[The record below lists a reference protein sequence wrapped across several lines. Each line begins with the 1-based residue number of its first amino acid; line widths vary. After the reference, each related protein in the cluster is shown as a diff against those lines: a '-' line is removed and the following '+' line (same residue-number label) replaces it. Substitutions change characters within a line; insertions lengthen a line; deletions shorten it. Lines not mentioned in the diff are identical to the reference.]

1 MQNTGSRLNLLD
13 SRPRKKAIRLLKW
26 RLEMKCQRCLRDGA
40 QAGYRVFTEMI
51 DIKVCVAC
59 ADEARK
65 LGINV
70 EPLDSD
76 EGIRFQ
82 SSGFSQSEASE
93 TLKPDTRPTSLDA
106 RHSID

>member
-1 MQNTGSRLNLLD
+1 MQNTESRLKLLD
-13 SRPRKKAIRLLKW
+13 PRAREKTIRLLKW
-26 RLEMKCQRCLRDGA
+26 RSEMKCQRCLRDGA
-40 QAGYRVFTEMI
+40 QAVYRVFSDAI

-70 EPLDSD
+70 EPLDSSC

-82 SSGFSQSEASE
+82 SSGFS
-93 TLKPDTRPTSLDA
+93 R
-106 RHSID
+106 